1 LFFHRKLIIF
11 SKKECFQVNVQT
23 TSGVAGGERGKSK
36 FEILPLW
43 VYIIY
48 LNGNFI
54 RSLYIPMQDD
64 KEKNNPNF
72 QPADEES
79 CASEECREEKAAENE
94 KVTAEAAEENKE
106 EKKEEKKLTPEEE
119 MALLKEKYIYLQAE
133 YQNYRKRM
141 VKELADARRF
151 AIEDTV
157 QPFFAVYDFLS
168 MAETAAAQSDNIEAI
183 RQGLMMIIAQYR
195 KAFEDLNLK
204 PFDAKGEKFDPA
216 LHDAVA
222 HECSEEIEEG
232 VVSKQWNC
240 GFKLGDKVLRPARV
254 VVSSGAPKEKTEE
267 ESAKK
272 EE

>member
-1 LFFHRKLIIF
+1 MK
-11 SKKECFQVNVQT
+11 
-23 TSGVAGGERGKSK
+23 
-36 FEILPLW
+36 
-43 VYIIY
+43 
-48 LNGNFI
+48 
-54 RSLYIPMQDD
+54 DD
-64 KEKNNPNF
+64 KEKNEKVVQETPQDENTAGAAPEENF
-72 QPADEES
+72 PGAEEPE
-79 CASEECREEKAAENE
+79 AENKAAGEV
-94 KVTAEAAEENKE
+94 KEETKE

-157 QPFFAVYDFLS
+157 QPFFAVFDFLS

-204 PFDAKGEKFDPA
+204 PFDAKGEKFDPV

-222 HECSEEIEEG
+222 HESSEEVPEG
-232 VVSKQWNC
+232 MVSKQWNC
-240 GFKLGDKVLRPARV
+240 GFKMGDKVLRPARV
-254 VVSSGAPKEKTEE
+254 VVSSGAPKEEKAEE
-267 ESAKK
+267 PKK